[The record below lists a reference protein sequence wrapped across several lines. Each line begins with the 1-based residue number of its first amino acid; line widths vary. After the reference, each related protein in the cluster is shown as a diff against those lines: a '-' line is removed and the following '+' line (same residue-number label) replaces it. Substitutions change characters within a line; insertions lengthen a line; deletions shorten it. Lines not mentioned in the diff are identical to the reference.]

1 VRWWRRGELQRASA
15 ARPRLRGR
23 RSPNSGK
30 VQQDVGQLWAV
41 EGPSSPRGC
50 VGNAGCD
57 GDGRRRRRSGG
68 DAGGAGRRR
77 CRREEGEAL
86 GFYRRDLS
94 GDAAVTTEMPP

>member
-30 VQQDVGQLWAV
+30 VQQDAGQLRAV